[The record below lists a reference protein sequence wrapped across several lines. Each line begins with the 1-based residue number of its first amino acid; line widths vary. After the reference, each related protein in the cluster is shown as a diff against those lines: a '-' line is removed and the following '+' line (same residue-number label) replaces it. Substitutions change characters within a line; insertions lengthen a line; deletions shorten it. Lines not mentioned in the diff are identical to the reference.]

1 MSKIVKVSGGDYRV
15 EVQGALN
22 PATGLPT
29 TGGSIIL
36 DTKSSGTLNGMVT
49 ILGNL
54 EVKGTTSTIE
64 STDTYVKDTVITLNY
79 GQTGA
84 GIGNGTGAQVSGLE
98 IARGSRSTAQLLF
111 SEIINHWN
119 PATNA
124 YVPGTFTLKT
134 ADGALSG
141 LQVGVLANDGTQD
154 FTFDLQ
160 SGLSVLKVANTT
172 DYYSRVVDDNHIPNK
187 KFITNYVAA
196 SGGIADVTNIH
207 YPINVTSTP
216 ILANVVCGNGTVIS
230 TIWNGSAN
238 ITKLTVNS
246 TGVTMG
252 NVLIANDSVSNTSAN
267 NLILGATNNNV
278 EIAGTLNLN
287 YQADQLAPS
296 GNANKVYSKATEG
309 PGRTGIYFTSSNAY
323 GATAYNNDEL
333 VSKNRAVLLSIL
345 L

>member
-1 MSKIVKVSGGDYRV
+1 MSKIVKVSGGDYRI
-15 EVQGALN
+15 EVQGTLN

-29 TGGSIIL
+29 IGGNIIL
-36 DTKSSGTLNGMVT
+36 DTLSSGSISGMVT

-54 EVKGTTSTIE
+54 DVKGVTSTIE
-64 STDTYVKDTVITLNY
+64 STDTYLKDTVITLNY

-98 IARGSRSTAQLLF
+98 IMRGSRSTAQLLF
-111 SEIINHWN
+111 SETIQHWN
-119 PATNA
+119 PATSA

-134 ADGALSG
+134 VDGTLSG

-160 SGLSVLKVANTT
+160 GGTPVLKVANTT

-187 KFITNYVAA
+187 KFVTNYVAA

-207 YPINVTSTP
+207 YPITGTP
-216 ILANVVCGNGTVIS
+216 IQANVVCASGTVTS

-238 ITKLTVNS
+238 VTKLTIS
-246 TGVTMG
+246 GAGVTMG
-252 NVLIANDSVSNTSAN
+252 NVLVANDSVSNTSAN
-267 NLILGATNNNV
+267 NLILSATNSNI
-278 EIAGTLNLN
+278 EISGTLNLD
-287 YQADQLAPS
+287 YQADQLSAS
-296 GNANKVYSKATEG
+296 TTANKIYSKASEG
-309 PGRTGIYFTSSNAY
+309 PGRTGIYFTSNNTY
-323 GATAYNNDEL
+323 GSTAYNNDEL

>member
-64 STDTYVKDTVITLNY
+64 STDTYLKDTVITLNY

-98 IARGSRSTAQLLF
+98 IIRGSRSNAQFLF
-111 SEIINHWN
+111 SELINRWN
-119 PATNA
+119 PATSTT
-124 YVPGTFTLKT
+124 VPGSFTLKT

-141 LQVGVLANDGTQD
+141 LQVGVLLNSGTQD

-160 SGLSVLKVANTT
+160 GGTPVLKVANTT
-172 DYYSRVVDDNHIPNK
+172 DYYSRVIDDNHIPNK
-187 KFITNYVAA
+187 KFVTNYVTA

-207 YPINVTSTP
+207 YPITGTP
-216 ILANVVCGNGTVIS
+216 IQANVVCGSGVVTS
-230 TIWNGSAN
+230 TIWNGTAN
-238 ITKLTVNS
+238 ITKLTIS
-246 TGVTMG
+246 GAGVTMG
-252 NVLIANDSVSNTSAN
+252 NILIANDSVSNSSAN
-267 NLILGATNNNV
+267 NLILSAANNNIEV
-278 EIAGTLNLN
+278 NGTLNLD
-287 YQADQLAPS
+287 YQADQLSAS
-296 GNANKVYSKATEG
+296 STANKIYSKASEG
-309 PGRTGIYFTSSNAY
+309 PGRTGIYFTSNNAY

>member
-64 STDTYVKDTVITLNY
+64 STDTYLKDTVITLNF

-98 IARGSRSTAQLLF
+98 IIRGSRSNAQFLF
-111 SEIINHWN
+111 SELIDRWN
-119 PATNA
+119 PATSTT
-124 YVPGTFTLKT
+124 VPGSFTLKT

-141 LQVGVLANDGTQD
+141 LQVGVLLNSGTQD

-160 SGLSVLKVANTT
+160 GGTPVLKVANTT
-172 DYYSRVVDDNHIPNK
+172 DYYARVVDDNHIPNK
-187 KFITNYVAA
+187 KFVTNYVAS

-207 YPINVTSTP
+207 FPITGTP
-216 ILANVVCGNGTVIS
+216 VQANVVCASGTVTS
-230 TIWNGSAN
+230 TIWNGTSN
-238 ITKLTVNS
+238 VTKLLIS
-246 TGVTMG
+246 GAGVTMG

-267 NLILGATNNNV
+267 NLILSATNSNIEV
-278 EIAGTLNLN
+278 SGTLNLD

-296 GNANKVYSKATEG
+296 GNANKIYSKASEG
-309 PGRTGIYFTSSNAY
+309 AGRTGIYFTSNNAY